1 MTFGEQVIDFHDQLS
16 PDWKLPKGFELIY
29 PFDNP
34 ETIRVFKVFF
44 EKYFNDTNKRHFL
57 FGINPGRFGAGVT
70 GIPFTDPKFLAETC
84 GVENSFNKRMELS
97 SVFIY
102 EMIEAMG
109 GPDMFYRDFYITSI
123 CPLGFIKDG
132 KNINYYDDVKLE
144 KVVHKHILNNLR
156 TQLSFG
162 YHTGVAFS
170 IGQGKNF
177 KFLKSLN
184 EKRKFFDKVIPLP
197 HPRWVLQ
204 YRRKRKQEYLDEYVQ
219 KLSEVLIVN

>member
-1 MTFGEQVIDFHDQLS
+1 MTFGEQVIAFHDELNS
-16 PDWKLPKGFELIY
+16 DWKLPKGFELIY

-34 ETIRVFKVFF
+34 ETIRVFKLFF
-44 EKYFNDTNKRHFL
+44 EKYFNDMHKRHFL

-70 GIPFTDPKFLAETC
+70 GVPFTDPKLLAETC
-84 GVENSFNKRMELS
+84 GIGNTFDKRMELS

-109 GPDMFYRDFYITSI
+109 GPDSFYRDFYVTSI

-132 KNINYYDDVKLE
+132 KNINYYDDSKLE
-144 KVVHKHILNNLR
+144 KAVHKHILNNFR
-156 TQLSFG
+156 TQLAFG
-162 YHTGVAFS
+162 CNTDVAFC

-177 KFLKSLN
+177 KFLQILN
-184 EKRKFFDKVIPLP
+184 VKYKFFEEVVPLP

-204 YRRKRKQEYLDEYVQ
+204 YRRKRKQEYLDEYAQ
-219 KLSEVLIVN
+219 KLSDVLISR